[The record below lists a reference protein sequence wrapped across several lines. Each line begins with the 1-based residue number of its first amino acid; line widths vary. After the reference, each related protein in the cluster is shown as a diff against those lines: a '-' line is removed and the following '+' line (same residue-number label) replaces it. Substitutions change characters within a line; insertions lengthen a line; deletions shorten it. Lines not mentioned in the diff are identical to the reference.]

1 MAAWKNQILRR
12 AEVRYSFIPSVGYKE
27 PMGLLDKRILS
38 PLLVLPT
45 FSYDFFFNE
54 FFKKLVIKNIY
65 TYLSKSHVFCVLII
79 VQ

>member
-45 FSYDFFFNE
+45 FSYDFFL
-54 FFKKLVIKNIY
+54 K
-65 TYLSKSHVFCVLII
+65 
-79 VQ
+79 